1 MALDFSQWKRTFH
14 LPSPEAA
21 GTVEVPVTVS
31 AAHGGILIADAAPGE
46 FFLSLRPGGHGL
58 HLPGPERNGESKVWE
73 ITAGA
78 DGCGGGQGLFS
89 PQALPCRTGP
99 ELGQQAPQGY

>member
-46 FFLSLRPGGHGL
+46 LFFLSLRPGGHGL
-58 HLPGPERNGESKVWE
+58 HLP
-73 ITAGA
+73 
-78 DGCGGGQGLFS
+78 
-89 PQALPCRTGP
+89 TGP
-99 ELGQQAPQGY
+99 LRWGISSHRQQIKGDELRS